1 VLLRGYREFEQ
12 RIDALA
18 ELRQNEALAVP
29 RAGKRQ
35 LAREACLRQLV
46 PFPVSSIE
54 QECPGISRELI
65 RQVLQRL
72 ADEGLMQLE
81 GRGRAAR
88 WVPLMATESE

>member
-1 VLLRGYREFEQ
+1 MGLIGIWLGIGCLSRFRVCAG
-12 RIDALA
+12 ALA
-18 ELRQNEALAVP
+18 THGSRW
-29 RAGKRQ
+29 
-35 LAREACLRQLV
+35 REACLRQLA

-65 RQVLQRL
+65 RQVLQQL

-88 WVPLMATESE
+88 WVPLMTAESE

>member
-1 VLLRGYREFEQ
+1 V
-12 RIDALA
+12 
-18 ELRQNEALAVP
+18 VP
-29 RAGKRQ
+29 RGEKRQ
-35 LAREACLRQLV
+35 LVREACLRQLV

-72 ADEGLMQLE
+72 AQEGLMELR

-88 WVPLMATESE
+88 WIPLSR